1 MTTIQHIFRI
11 SGTSS
16 LAWTMVCLF
25 ACISSNYQGAIHRV
39 SAQEFIAPQ
48 LPPSQ
53 LVPGPFVP
61 SQNFSVH
68 PQHVIPLAPIASNS
82 ENRVQLQCHLDQV
95 TLVTRDAPLS
105 TVLSMIAQQQGL
117 NIVTGEEVNQRVNV
131 TLSNVRLNDAL
142 DAILA
147 VHGYTWVRQNN
158 IITIA
163 SMGTDRRTSP
173 SVQGRMIR
181 VFTLNYILAS
191 DVDKVVKGLM
201 SPLGQSF
208 TNTTN
213 VEEQRNAHEQLVV
226 EDLPAYLDRIADYIA
241 QVDTMPRQ
249 VVVEANIL
257 QVSLKDHNKHGVNF
271 NQLARVNR
279 ANITFGTMGLASGTP
294 PATMMRVE
302 GSDLT
307 SLIDL
312 LKSTSDTKTLASPKV
327 AVVNGQKARISVGGK
342 LGYLLTT
349 ATNTSTLQSVSF
361 LDFGVVLSL
370 TPIIT
375 EDGQILMT
383 VAPQVSTARINPTS
397 KLPDSEATEVQT
409 TVLLSD
415 GQAIVIGGLIKE
427 TSNESQNKIPL
438 LGDLWLVGRLFQSR
452 DRLKE
457 RNEVIFTLLPR
468 IARPGEFC
476 SFASEEDHA
485 QAATPLLDRNLNP
498 VDRRGWEGELQDA
511 SKKPLTWNWF
521 KRKKK
526 ETFVPVSA
534 VTAPPRA
541 IA

>member
-68 PQHVIPLAPIASNS
+68 PPHVIPLAPIASNS

-95 TLVTRDAPLS
+95 TLVTRDAPLF
-105 TVLSMIAQQQGL
+105 TVLS
-117 NIVTGEEVNQRVNV
+117 
-131 TLSNVRLNDAL
+131 
-142 DAILA
+142 
-147 VHGYTWVRQNN
+147 
-158 IITIA
+158 IA

-249 VVVEANIL
+249 VVVEANI
-257 QVSLKDHNKHGVNF
+257 QVHSAGY
-271 NQLARVNR
+271 
-279 ANITFGTMGLASGTP
+279 S
-294 PATMMRVE
+294 
-302 GSDLT
+302 
-307 SLIDL
+307 
-312 LKSTSDTKTLASPKV
+312 
-327 AVVNGQKARISVGGK
+327 IS
-342 LGYLLTT
+342 
-349 ATNTSTLQSVSF
+349 
-361 LDFGVVLSL
+361 
-370 TPIIT
+370 I
-375 EDGQILMT
+375 E
-383 VAPQVSTARINPTS
+383 
-397 KLPDSEATEVQT
+397 
-409 TVLLSD
+409 
-415 GQAIVIGGLIKE
+415 
-427 TSNESQNKIPL
+427 
-438 LGDLWLVGRLFQSR
+438 
-452 DRLKE
+452 
-457 RNEVIFTLLPR
+457 
-468 IARPGEFC
+468 
-476 SFASEEDHA
+476 
-485 QAATPLLDRNLNP
+485 
-498 VDRRGWEGELQDA
+498 
-511 SKKPLTWNWF
+511 
-521 KRKKK
+521 
-526 ETFVPVSA
+526 
-534 VTAPPRA
+534 
-541 IA
+541 